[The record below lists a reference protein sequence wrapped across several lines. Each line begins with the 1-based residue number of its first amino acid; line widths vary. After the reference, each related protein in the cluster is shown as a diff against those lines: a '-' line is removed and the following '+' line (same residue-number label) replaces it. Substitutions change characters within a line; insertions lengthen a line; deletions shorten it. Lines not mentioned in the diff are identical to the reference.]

1 MGKVHIRAKF
11 LMMMTAKAS
20 KMHLMMM
27 SKVLMETITTIV
39 MTIVMMTSKSMK
51 TLSSLMERST
61 IQKDQE
67 TPNPKT
73 PVVKLRLEMSK
84 VMMTNM

>member
-27 SKVLMETITTIV
+27 SKVQMETITTIV
-39 MTIVMMTSKSMK
+39 MTTVMMTSKSMK
-51 TLSSLMERST
+51 TLSSLMERFT
-61 IQKDQE
+61 IQE
-67 TPNPKT
+67 TPNLKT
-73 PVVKLRLEMSK
+73 PAVK
-84 VMMTNM
+84 